1 MSLYHSV
8 IICAPSTELFTVR
21 KKEGEATLTATYK
34 DLTASILVH
43 VYKEGTYPTDF
54 TVPETITIGEG
65 YAYELKAT
73 HISNKEKGKLFRS
86 LNQCYK
92 FGVVIRENNVLDRT
106 FQSKKDKQRYLD
118 YAYKIAVKRAFQN
131 YIQKGFINPDE
142 VERIYFYVD
151 EHTTATN
158 GRYELAEALEQEF
171 KLGTYNYKYD
181 TYYPPIFRQMK
192 DVQLEYCNSESKL
205 LVRAADIVANR
216 IYYLARQEMREEI
229 RNLQNMHVIYL
240 P

>member
-1 MSLYHSV
+1 MNIYVYSDESGVFDKEHNDYFVFGGLILLGTDEKDTWSKKYSHVES
-8 IICAPSTELFTVR
+8 IIRVNKGVTH
-21 KKEGEATLTATYK
+21 
-34 DLTASILVH
+34 D
-43 VYKEGTYPTDF
+43 
-54 TVPETITIGEG
+54 
-65 YAYELKAT
+65 YELKAT

-92 FGVVIRENNVLDRT
+92 FGVVIRENNVLDRI